1 MSDNA
6 QRDFQGLQARVAAL
20 AERNGWEKFHTPANL
35 ARALSVEVGE
45 LNEQFLWDAVPRSRA
60 GLEDEIA
67 DCLLLLLRL
76 AQVTNTD
83 PLAVA
88 HAKMDVNDRRVWLP
102 DGTRD
107 KTRPD
112 SGR

>member
-1 MSDNA
+1 MSENPHRTFGELQ
-6 QRDFQGLQARVAAL
+6 QRVEAL
-20 AERNGWEKFHTPANL
+20 AERNNWARFHTPANL

-45 LNEQFLWDAVPRSRA
+45 LNEQFLWEGVPRSA
-60 GLEDEIA
+60 HGLQDEIA

-76 AQVTNTD
+76 SQVAGVD
-83 PLAVA
+83 PVAAA

-107 KTRPD
+107 KSRPLLD
-112 SGR
+112 R